1 MGIPDDRIEQ
11 RTAPGEPPVDRHD
24 EPMETRE
31 SRRIFRSMMSD
42 TNLLRLG
49 AITVVIFIVMSIA
62 RPNEFF
68 SWTNFASMARQ
79 FPEIGILAIGVMITL
94 LTGGIDLSVN
104 ATANMSGILAAL
116 VMTNMAPPGTPLEQ
130 VIPVIILAVTVA
142 LVTGTLAGLLNGV
155 LIAYVGITP
164 ILATLGTLTLYGGIA
179 LAITKGPA
187 VYGFPDQFL
196 AIGNATLVGIPIPVI
211 IFTVI
216 AAIFAFMLRST
227 PYGLK
232 VYLLGTNPTA
242 SRFSAIDN
250 TRVLIRTYMLSG
262 LLASIAGVIIIA
274 RTNSAKSDYGGS
286 YVLQAILIG
295 ILGGVSPAGGFGK
308 ISGLVLALLSLQ
320 FLSSGFNMLGFS
332 NFFKDFVWGA
342 LLLLVMVTNYLS
354 TERSWRWLRPPGANR
369 TRGQPAPG

>member
-1 MGIPDDRIEQ
+1 MATPEDRVEQ
-11 RTAPGEPPVDRHD
+11 RTASGEPPIDRHD
-24 EPMETRE
+24 EPTETRE
-31 SRRIFRSMMSD
+31 SRRIFRTMMAD
-42 TNLLRLG
+42 TNLVRLG
-49 AITVVIFIVMSIA
+49 VITVVIFVVMSIA
-62 RPNEFF
+62 RPDEFF

-79 FPEIGILAIGVMITL
+79 FPEIGILSIGVMIAL
-94 LTGGIDLSVN
+94 ITGGIDLSVN

-116 VMTNMAPPGTPLEQ
+116 ILTNYAPPGTPLEQ
-130 VIPVIILAVTVA
+130 TIPIIVLAVAVA

-155 LIAYVGITP
+155 LIAYIGITP

-196 AIGNATLVGIPIPVI
+196 AIGNSTLLGIPIPVI
-211 IFTVI
+211 IFGVI
-216 AAIFAFMLRST
+216 AIIFAFMLRRT

-250 TRVLIRTYMLSG
+250 TRVLIRTYVLSG

-295 ILGGVSPAGGFGK
+295 ILAGVNPAGGFGK

-354 TERSWRWLRPPGANR
+354 TRPGGSRLRRAGPNR
-369 TRGQPAPG
+369 PRGQPAPG

>member
-1 MGIPDDRIEQ
+1 MGTPDDRVEE
-11 RTAPGEPPVDRHD
+11 RTASGEPPVDRYT
-24 EPMETRE
+24 EPTETRE
-31 SRRIFRSMMSD
+31 SRRIFRSIMSD

-49 AITVVIFIVMSIA
+49 AITLVIFIVMSIA

-142 LVTGTLAGLLNGV
+142 LVTGTLAGLLNGI

-196 AIGNATLVGIPIPVI
+196 AIGNATLLGIPIPVI
-211 IFTVI
+211 IFAVI
-216 AAIFAFMLRST
+216 ATIFAFMLRST

-250 TRVLIRTYMLSG
+250 TRVLIRTYVLSG

-342 LLLLVMVTNYLS
+342 LLLLVMVINYLS
-354 TERSWRWLRPPGANR
+354 MRPARGRLRPTGANR
-369 TRGQPAPG
+369 SRGQPAAG

>member
-1 MGIPDDRIEQ
+1 MGIPDDRVEQ

-24 EPMETRE
+24 EPTETRE

>member
-1 MGIPDDRIEQ
+1 MGTPEDRVEQ
-11 RTAPGEPPVDRHD
+11 RTAPGEPPIDQQT
-24 EPMETRE
+24 EPTETRE
-31 SRRIFRSMMSD
+31 SRRIFRTVMSD
-42 TNLLRLG
+42 TNLVRLG

-116 VMTNMAPPGTPLEQ
+116 IMTNMAPAGTPLEQ
-130 VIPVIILAVTVA
+130 VIPVIVLAVAVA
-142 LVTGTLAGLLNGV
+142 LATGTLAGLLNGV

-196 AIGNATLVGIPIPVI
+196 AIGNATLLGIPIPVM
-211 IFTVI
+211 IFAVI
-216 AAIFAFMLRST
+216 TTIFAFMLRST

-342 LLLLVMVTNYLS
+342 LLLLVMVINYFS
-354 TERSWRWLRPPGANR
+354 TRPGRSRLRPTGANR
-369 TRGQPAPG
+369 TRGQPAPS